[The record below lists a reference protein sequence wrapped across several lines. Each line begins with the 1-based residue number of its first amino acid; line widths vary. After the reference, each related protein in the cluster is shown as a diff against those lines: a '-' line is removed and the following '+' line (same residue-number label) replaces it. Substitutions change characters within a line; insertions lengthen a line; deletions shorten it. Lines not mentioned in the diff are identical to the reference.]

1 MCGLFCLTL
10 LVMNIILYD
19 KNRVNYYPLSYTR
32 PIAYFRCGI
41 LTIKEKWEK
50 YYNSVSVK
58 TEEYLSL
65 NFPLKVEKDNLWI
78 DARILPSKSFITEL
92 NSLRIE
98 KHYQKQERLLLFE
111 IVLLVLKSK
120 CY

>member
-19 KNRVNYYPLSYTR
+19 TNRINYYPLSYTR

-65 NFPLKVEKDNLWI
+65 NLVALIKYPKAFSGFFDMH
-78 DARILPSKSFITEL
+78 LP
-92 NSLRIE
+92 
-98 KHYQKQERLLLFE
+98 FE
-111 IVLLVLKSK
+111 
-120 CY
+120 